1 MFKIIKICYVC
12 RCYLAQIKV
21 DWMCIK
27 DMSKKFNKVILTVV
41 ALLSVSALTG
51 CSGNK
56 AVVTMKGGKITQE
69 QLYQKMKKSQA
80 GQQALQQMVIAQAL
94 KSQYGKDV
102 SDKEVNKQYNQYKD
116 KYGAQFNSLL
126 QQNGMD
132 AASFKDTIRTNL
144 LTKVAVRKE
153 TKVTNAQLKQQW
165 KKYTPK
171 VTVQHILVKDED
183 KAKDIIKQ
191 LDDGANFS
199 KLAKKESNDSGTK
212 NNGGKLPPFNN
223 SDTSLDANFKKA
235 ALKLKQGEYTKDP
248 VKSSYGYH
256 VIKMVKRPAKG
267 SMKQHET
274 ELKNQIYNSRMQDSV
289 VLQKVISKVLKRSDI
304 SIKDNDMK
312 DILAGYLSNNKNA
325 KSTPKNS
332 K

>member
-1 MFKIIKICYVC
+1 
-12 RCYLAQIKV
+12 
-21 DWMCIK
+21 
-27 DMSKKFNKVILTVV
+27 MSKKFNKIILTIV
-41 ALLSVSALTG
+41 ALLSVSLVAG

-80 GQQALQQMVIAQAL
+80 GQQALQQMIISQAL
-94 KSQYGKDV
+94 KDQYGKNV
-102 SDKEVNKQYNQYKD
+102 SDKEVNKEYNQYKD
-116 KYGAQFNSLL
+116 KYGSQFDSLL

-153 TKVTNAQLKQQW
+153 TSISKAELNKQW

-183 KAKDIIKQ
+183 TAKDVIKQ
-191 LDDGANFS
+191 LDDGGNFD
-199 KLAKKESNDSGTK
+199 KLAKKYSTDTGTK
-212 NNGGKLPPFNN
+212 NNGGKLPSFNN

-235 ALKLKQGEYTKDP
+235 ALKLKQGQYTKEP

-256 VIKMVKRPAKG
+256 IIKMDKRPSKG
-267 SMKQHET
+267 TLNSHKQ
-274 ELKNQIYNSRMQDSV
+274 ELENQIYAERMQDSV
-289 VLQKVISKVLKRSDI
+289 TMQKVISKVLKRSDI

-312 DILAGYLSNNKNA
+312 NILAGYLSNGKDSNKNA
-325 KSTPKNS
+325 KSSS